1 MFPTVTNNFD
11 NLHQKKCWV
20 LILIRLKSVH
30 PSTTAAS
37 PADPGASFTRPAQ
50 TMARKQAHA
59 VAAAG
64 SREAAPHIA
73 APALAVN
80 PPPPNPHK
88 KPVQPPYPLASL
100 LALLPS
106 PLSPYSRHTC
116 TTAAAAARSGCP
128 APHPPP
134 PLLLLPPPPP
144 AAVTGQRQ
152 LWRAAVAGQ
161 FRRHLVDVIV
171 AEEGLPAPVGRVV
184 SANMLHLRRRRR
196 SRGR

>member
-20 LILIRLKSVH
+20 LILIRLKSVY

-80 PPPPNPHK
+80 PPPPLTPTKNQCSP
-88 KPVQPPYPLASL
+88 PIPWQACSLSSRRPCPLTAGTPALPQPQQPGQDV
-100 LALLPS
+100 LP
-106 PLSPYSRHTC
+106 PT
-116 TTAAAAARSGCP
+116 
-128 APHPPP
+128 P
-134 PLLLLPPPPP
+134 PLPCCCC
-144 AAVTGQRQ
+144 
-152 LWRAAVAGQ
+152 
-161 FRRHLVDVIV
+161 
-171 AEEGLPAPVGRVV
+171 
-184 SANMLHLRRRRR
+184 RRRRR
-196 SRGR
+196 PRSPGSASYGGPPSRDSSGGTWSTSS